1 FRIEPSLFNTN
12 DTLKSNGLVVELKAD
27 PNTTG
32 GYIGFVKDGAN
43 PEVPV
48 FTISFSTSTVGE
60 YTFTLLEALDHAD
73 GQAKNDLIFEL
84 PVYAVDRDGDDS
96 LMSPLKV
103 TVSDDVQGM
112 QNQTLSITEP
122 TVADLA

>member
-1 FRIEPSLFNTN
+1 
-12 DTLKSNGLVVELKAD
+12 
-27 PNTTG
+27 
-32 GYIGFVKDGAN
+32 AN

-73 GQAKNDLIFEL
+73 GQAKNDLSFEL
-84 PVYAVDRDGDDS
+84 PVFAVDRDGDDS

-112 QNQTLSITEP
+112 QNQTLTITEP
-122 TVADLA
+122 TVADLAAGVVTTGTVDVMPVQSADGATITQFVYDG